1 MAVIIQLFC
10 TVQNY
15 FTEYN
20 KIERHE
26 FFFNTLQSSAFENNI
41 TGIPNDDNLSRQQMQ
56 YTFSLFFM
64 EGKFPHFHH
73 VKVKQSAYD
82 CYNHGLSVQY
92 LFLKYST
99 QRTKK

>member
-1 MAVIIQLFC
+1 
-10 TVQNY
+10 
-15 FTEYN
+15 
-20 KIERHE
+20 
-26 FFFNTLQSSAFENNI
+26 
-41 TGIPNDDNLSRQQMQ
+41 MQ

>member
-1 MAVIIQLFC
+1 MNSFF

-26 FFFNTLQSSAFENNI
+26 FFFNTLKSSAFEKNI
-41 TGIPNDDNLSRQQMQ
+41 TGIANDDDLLGQQMQ